1 MSQEWQ
7 NDPKLKNIDPSKL
20 ALLHCELWLLQ
31 SLADQSGGRSPSDM
45 LPFLMSAAAQ
55 GRQNGLQFSSDE
67 IGTILNVLKAGKSP
81 KEAAKLDQIV
91 SLMRMIR

>member
-1 MSQEWQ
+1 
-7 NDPKLKNIDPSKL
+7 
-20 ALLHCELWLLQ
+20 
-31 SLADQSGGRSPSDM
+31 M

>member
-20 ALLHCELWLLQ
+20 ALLL

>member
-20 ALLHCELWLLQ
+20 ALLQ
-31 SLADQSGGRSPSDM
+31 SLADQSGGRSP
-45 LPFLMSAAAQ
+45 
-55 GRQNGLQFSSDE
+55 SDE

>member
-20 ALLHCELWLLQ
+20 ALLQ

-81 KEAAKLDQIV
+81 KEAENLDQIV

>member
-1 MSQEWQ
+1 MSPEWQ
-7 NDPKLKNIDPSKL
+7 NDPKLQNIDPSKL
-20 ALLHCELWLLQ
+20 SLLQ
-31 SLADQSGGRSPSDM
+31 SLADQSGDRSPSDM

-67 IGTILNVLKAGKSP
+67 ITAILNVLKAGKSP
-81 KEAAKLDQIV
+81 KETAKLDQIV